1 MFRGWEE
8 RVIKKE
14 MVSKKTA
21 KGSNWGGGG
30 HIYFL
35 RLSAN
40 KEIEFPE
47 ILGRILEA
55 LIYYGLFLDFG
66 NLDL

>member
-21 KGSNWGGGG
+21 KGSNWGGG

>member
-8 RVIKKE
+8 HVIKKE
-14 MVSKKTA
+14 MVSKKTQQRVLI
-21 KGSNWGGGG
+21 GG

-35 RLSAN
+35 RLNAN
-40 KEIEFPE
+40 EIEFPE
-47 ILGRILEA
+47 ILGRILEV
-55 LIYYGLFLDFG
+55 LIYYGLFLGFG